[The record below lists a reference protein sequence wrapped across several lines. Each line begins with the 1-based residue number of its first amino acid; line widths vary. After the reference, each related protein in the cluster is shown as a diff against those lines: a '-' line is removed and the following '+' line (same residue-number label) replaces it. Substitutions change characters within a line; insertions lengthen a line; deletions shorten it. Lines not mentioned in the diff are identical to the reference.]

1 MLKLQDVLVLA
12 AAFFSFAFS
21 VALWFGFVGPANRE
35 AGLFVGIWV
44 PSILSAGVYIK
55 LAATRRND
63 G

>member
-21 VALWFGFVGPANRE
+21 VALWFGFVGPADRY
-35 AGLFVGIWV
+35 AGIFVGTWV
-44 PSILSAGVYIK
+44 PSILSAGVYVK
-55 LAATRRND
+55 LAAMRRND